1 MAKSR
6 QEIANAATESQLQ
19 IDSVIL
25 RFIFHALP
33 FSDMNPSAIHPLP
46 SMAFSHA
53 KSVALPASAAPSAIG
68 QRRSAVQ
75 AVLTLSWVVGISAS
89 FLTVGIIGMFAADVP
104 PIHLLSLEAEA
115 ADEQVMIET
124 SMAELLTLEAT
135 EEQPPETEPLL
146 PVEMP
151 DAVENPPENF
161 DLPEIAEA
169 MTVEDVFAVPTAPKI
184 EDALRPV
191 DPVVKPKPAP
201 TPPRPRT
208 PSVARSSGGPPSA
221 TPQSGSAGGTGAT
234 GTGRGKFP
242 SPPYPSFARGS
253 GMQGTVRLSISVGA
267 SGAVESVTV
276 MGSTG
281 FSNLDEYAASWV
293 RRNWRW
299 PGGSAK
305 RYSLPLTFKLR

>member
-1 MAKSR
+1 
-6 QEIANAATESQLQ
+6 
-19 IDSVIL
+19 
-25 RFIFHALP
+25 
-33 FSDMNPSAIHPLP
+33 
-46 SMAFSHA
+46 MAFSHA
-53 KSVALPASAAPSAIG
+53 KSAVLPASAAPSAIG

-151 DAVENPPENF
+151 DAVETPPENF
-161 DLPEIAEA
+161 HLPEIAEA

-208 PSVARSSGGPPSA
+208 PSVARSSGGTPSA
-221 TPQSGSAGGTGAT
+221 TSQSGSAGGTGAT

-242 SPPYPSFARGS
+242 SPPYPSFARSS